1 MASRPLTRAAHAKI
15 KAAGGEAFIF
25 SQVAEGKTLKA
36 LAAELGISRQV
47 LSTWANQAPRRDAL
61 SRARREAA
69 TALIDEAL
77 HLTDSVEPETAA
89 IQKAKLQSDLRR
101 WIAGRLSRED
111 WGDQQGALVNIDL
124 GKLHLEALRNH
135 SPVIDGTAD
144 REDE

>member
-15 KAAGGEAFIF
+15 KAAGGGAFIF
-25 SQVAEGKTLKA
+25 AQVAEGKTLKA
-36 LAAELGISRQV
+36 LAEELGISRQV
-47 LSTWANQAPRRDAL
+47 LSTWANQGPRRDAL
-61 SRARREAA
+61 ARARREAA

-124 GKLHLEALRNH
+124 GRLHLEALRNRD
-135 SPVIDGTAD
+135 PVIDGTAD

>member
-15 KAAGGEAFIF
+15 KAAGGEAWVFA
-25 SQVAEGKTLKA
+25 QVAEGKTLKA

-47 LSTWANQAPRRDAL
+47 LSTWANKGPRRDML
-61 SRARREAA
+61 SHARREAA
-69 TALIDEAL
+69 TALVDEAL
-77 HLTDSVEPETAA
+77 ALTDAVEPETAA

-124 GKLHLEALRNH
+124 GKLHIEALRAANRGEGK
-135 SPVIDGTAD
+135 D
-144 REDE
+144 